1 MSSSILRRILSKTF
15 SCVEVRGE
23 VGGAADDMGE
33 RSYTHGT
40 SSVLEALIV
49 SNGAPSCACVE
60 VREKGG

>member
-1 MSSSILRRILSKTF
+1 MSSLILCRILSKTF

-23 VGGAADDMGE
+23 VGGAADGR

-49 SNGAPSCACVE
+49 NNGAPSCACVA
-60 VREKGG
+60 VRGEGG